1 MGMSTLQ
8 HMLLPVIFTAVVTQA
23 AAQARADSGA
33 GAAESQQI
41 DSTWLKVEHGKK
53 KAVIV
58 RFELIAGL
66 TGLNGAL
73 NFNGFRDG
81 GLTVTVPV
89 ASTVIMHFHNNDG
102 MLPHSAEVIADQ
114 TPVPDGPVTPVFAR
128 AFTVRLAE
136 GLPPQGDDTLKFV
149 PDKIGSYIIFCA
161 VPGHGKQGMW
171 IRLAVA
177 DKTAKPSV
185 AATPSAHS

>member
-1 MGMSTLQ
+1 MGSSMRQLVFV
-8 HMLLPVIFTAVVTQA
+8 LLGLVAGAGPG
-23 AAQARADSGA
+23 AAQAGADCG
-33 GAAESQQI
+33 QRV
-41 DSTWLKVEHGKK
+41 DPNWLTVEHKK
-53 KAVIV
+53 KAVTV

-81 GLTVTVPV
+81 GLTVTVPLQ
-89 ASTVIMHFHNNDG
+89 STVILHFRNNDG
-102 MLPHSAEVIADQ
+102 LLPHSAEVIADQ
-114 TPVPDGPVTPVFAR
+114 TPVPDGPVAPVFAR

-171 IRLAVA
+171 IRLQVA
-177 DKTAKPSV
+177 DKAAKPTV
-185 AATPSAHS
+185 AATPSHS

>member
-1 MGMSTLQ
+1 MGRSQVQRVLLST
-8 HMLLPVIFTAVVTQA
+8 IFAAVATQA
-23 AAQARADSGA
+23 RAQARADL
-33 GAAESQQI
+33 GAAGGGQQV
-41 DSTWLKVEHGKK
+41 DSTWLKVEHKK
-53 KAVIV
+53 KAVTV

-81 GLTVTVPV
+81 GLTLTVPQG
-89 ASTVIMHFHNNDG
+89 STVIMHFHNNDG

-114 TPVPDGPVTPVFAR
+114 TPVPDGPVAPVFAR

-149 PDKIGSYIIFCA
+149 PDRIGSYLIICA

-171 IRLAVA
+171 IRMAVA
-177 DKTAKPSV
+177 DKAAKPAIAV
-185 AATPSAHS
+185 TPPPHS